1 MTNKI
6 KKFLYTLEHL
16 IPDAHEEIPTF
27 AFYHPLLKW
36 YYIPGQR
43 PYCADDST
51 PACADGSEPPRGPP
65 GGRPGRGPPPC
76 DKEELVCSWVNTV
89 LLHSTSP
96 PAGVLRRLHPWHH
109 PPARV
114 PHRPAQARLPGRL
127 GHQMWWLNTII
138 IIICN
143 NPSNDDTK
151 YKLTSSSDTRYNSI
165 RFNNVNRDT

>member
-1 MTNKI
+1 MTAPSQCV
-6 KKFLYTLEHL
+6 LTAAPWSRREVGGQH
-16 IPDAHEEIPTF
+16 HETMRSSW
-27 AFYHPLLKW
+27 H
-36 YYIPGQR
+36 YIPGQR

-96 PAGVLRRLHPWHH
+96 PAGVLRRLHPRHH

-114 PHRPAQARLPGRL
+114 PHRPAQARLPGWL
-127 GHQMWWLNTII
+127 GHQMWWMNTII
-138 IIICN
+138 IIIIHDVLLMMTQN
-143 NPSNDDTK
+143 INWLHHQIPDTI
-151 YKLTSSSDTRYNSI
+151 NSI
-165 RFNNVNRDT
+165 RFNVNRDT